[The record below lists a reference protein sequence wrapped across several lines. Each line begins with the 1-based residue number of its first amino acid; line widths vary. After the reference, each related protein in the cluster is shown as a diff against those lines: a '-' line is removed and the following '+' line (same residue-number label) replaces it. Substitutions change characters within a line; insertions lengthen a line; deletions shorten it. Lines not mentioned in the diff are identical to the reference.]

1 VTLDSGSES
10 AVSGALQIIFLT
22 AVIAAVGTEMAR
34 VNQSQFAVLGLLR
47 LRPMSG
53 YDLKQLISWS
63 VGHFWREGYGQIYPT
78 LQQLE
83 KQRLV
88 TKKTQRQKGKPD
100 RNVYSI
106 TPAGRERL
114 KQWLSQP
121 ANPEI
126 PRNELL
132 LKLFFDQW
140 ISVDVSRSQIETHR
154 QMWKRQLGEYAAIRK
169 RLLEE
174 HQEDTGRPFWEITL
188 SYGEHIAKVQLA
200 WAEEVLK
207 RLKDKE

>member
-1 VTLDSGSES
+1 
-10 AVSGALQIIFLT
+10 
-22 AVIAAVGTEMAR
+22 MAR
-34 VNQSQFAVLGLLR
+34 VNQSQFAVLGLLG
-47 LRPMSG
+47 LEPMSG
-53 YDLKQLISWS
+53 YDLKQLITWS

-78 LQQLE
+78 LLQLE

-121 ANPEI
+121 AAPGV

-132 LKLFFDQW
+132 LKLFFGQW
-140 ISVDVSRSQIETHR
+140 VSGSITRNQLEIHRSL
-154 QMWKRQLGEYAAIRK
+154 WKQQLGEYAAIRK

-174 HQEDTGRPFWEITL
+174 HENDAGRPFWEMTL
-188 SYGEHIAKVQLA
+188 SYGEHITKAQFA
-200 WAEEVLK
+200 WSDETLK
-207 RLKDKE
+207 KLKDRE